1 MPRAAYAVCMTLPA
15 YTAFV
20 GLCALLALTPGPDTF
35 LTLRFS
41 VSRRAAGI
49 ASGAGSAL
57 GTIVW
62 AGLVAV
68 GLAALLEQSAD
79 VYRVVKIVG
88 GLYLIYLGVSA
99 FVRTRRAR
107 RTRGTVADASAEPAS
122 SELQLRIG
130 RAFGAGLTSTLL
142 NPKVGLFFLAIVPQF
157 VPAHQGTLG
166 WTMLLGLT
174 TALVGGLYLVG
185 VAFVAATA
193 MAWLKRPSV
202 SAWMERISGGILA
215 ALGIGTI
222 ALSVNE

>member
-1 MPRAAYAVCMTLPA
+1 MSMTLPA

-79 VYRVVKIVG
+79 VYRVVKVIG

-107 RTRGTVADASAEPAS
+107 RALSAAPAGASAEPAAPM
-122 SELQLRIG
+122 LQLRIG

-193 MAWLKRPSV
+193 MAWLKRPTV
-202 SAWMERISGGILA
+202 STWMERISGGILA